1 MNLKRVKLD
10 LMLSLDKLL
19 NGNLCSK
26 QFKTALERSKGK
38 VGIDLGA
45 NFGVY
50 TELLAQHCDFVH
62 AFEPE
67 PNVVKKLKKTLAD
80 YKNVQI
86 HEVAACTKDCKI
98 KLFHRNE
105 FNKHTLE
112 GCQGSSTFSQKNNVN
127 PEDYIFAQGINF
139 LEFLENLDCEVGII
153 KMDIEGGEVD
163 LLELMLERD
172 DLLEKID
179 FIFVETH
186 EKKIP
191 NQLKRVRSLRAK
203 VLKLK
208 RPRINLY
215 WD

>member
-1 MNLKRVKLD
+1 
-10 LMLSLDKLL
+10 
-19 NGNLCSK
+19 
-26 QFKTALERSKGK
+26 
-38 VGIDLGA
+38 
-45 NFGVY
+45 
-50 TELLAQHCDFVH
+50 
-62 AFEPE
+62 
-67 PNVVKKLKKTLAD
+67 
-80 YKNVQI
+80 
-86 HEVAACTKDCKI
+86 
-98 KLFHRNE
+98 
-105 FNKHTLE
+105 
-112 GCQGSSTFSQKNNVN
+112 VN

-163 LLELMLERD
+163 RLELMLERD

-203 VLKLK
+203 ALKLK

>member
-1 MNLKRVKLD
+1 M
-10 LMLSLDKLL
+10 
-19 NGNLCSK
+19 
-26 QFKTALERSKGK
+26 
-38 VGIDLGA
+38 
-45 NFGVY
+45 
-50 TELLAQHCDFVH
+50 
-62 AFEPE
+62 
-67 PNVVKKLKKTLAD
+67 
-80 YKNVQI
+80 
-86 HEVAACTKDCKI
+86 
-98 KLFHRNE
+98 
-105 FNKHTLE
+105 
-112 GCQGSSTFSQKNNVN
+112 N

-203 VLKLK
+203 ALKLK

>member
-1 MNLKRVKLD
+1 M
-10 LMLSLDKLL
+10 
-19 NGNLCSK
+19 
-26 QFKTALERSKGK
+26 
-38 VGIDLGA
+38 
-45 NFGVY
+45 
-50 TELLAQHCDFVH
+50 
-62 AFEPE
+62 
-67 PNVVKKLKKTLAD
+67 
-80 YKNVQI
+80 
-86 HEVAACTKDCKI
+86 
-98 KLFHRNE
+98 
-105 FNKHTLE
+105 
-112 GCQGSSTFSQKNNVN
+112 
-127 PEDYIFAQGINF
+127 
-139 LEFLENLDCEVGII
+139 DCEVGII

-203 VLKLK
+203 ALKLK

>member
-1 MNLKRVKLD
+1 M
-10 LMLSLDKLL
+10 
-19 NGNLCSK
+19 
-26 QFKTALERSKGK
+26 
-38 VGIDLGA
+38 
-45 NFGVY
+45 
-50 TELLAQHCDFVH
+50 
-62 AFEPE
+62 
-67 PNVVKKLKKTLAD
+67 
-80 YKNVQI
+80 
-86 HEVAACTKDCKI
+86 
-98 KLFHRNE
+98 
-105 FNKHTLE
+105 
-112 GCQGSSTFSQKNNVN
+112 N

-186 EKKIP
+186 EKKSP

-203 VLKLK
+203 ALKLK